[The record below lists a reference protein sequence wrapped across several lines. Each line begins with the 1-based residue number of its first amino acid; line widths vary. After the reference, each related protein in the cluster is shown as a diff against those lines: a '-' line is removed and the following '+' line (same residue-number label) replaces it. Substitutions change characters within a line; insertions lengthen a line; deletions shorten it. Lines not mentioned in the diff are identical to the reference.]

1 MSSSFSLNE
10 NALRQMVDE
19 SVAKLAADQTRDLD
33 QLRHQ
38 YAGHPIDEIKPALQ
52 RLFEGYGGSI
62 TEPELSDWA
71 QLIADNTRIEM
82 KPEPVDWS
90 K

>member
-1 MSSSFSLNE
+1 
-10 NALRQMVDE
+10 MVDE
-19 SVAKLAADQTRDLD
+19 GMVKLAADQTHDID
-33 QLRHQ
+33 QLRQH
-38 YAGHPIDEIKPALQ
+38 YAGHPVDEIKPALQ
-52 RLFEGYGGSI
+52 RLFHGYGGSI

>member
-1 MSSSFSLNE
+1 MSSSFSFNE
-10 NALRQMVDE
+10 DAFRQIAEDAV
-19 SVAKLAADQTRDLD
+19 VQLAADQTRDLD
-33 QLRHQ
+33 QLRQQ
-38 YAGHPIDEIKPALQ
+38 YAGHPVDEIKPALQ

>member
-1 MSSSFSLNE
+1 MSSSFSFNE
-10 NALRQMVDE
+10 DAFRQIAEDAVVK
-19 SVAKLAADQTRDLD
+19 VAAEQTRDLN
-33 QLRHQ
+33 QLREQ
-38 YAGHPIDEIKPALQ
+38 YAGHPIDEIKTALQ

-62 TEPELSDWA
+62 TEPDVSDWA

-82 KPEPVDWS
+82 KPEPIDWS